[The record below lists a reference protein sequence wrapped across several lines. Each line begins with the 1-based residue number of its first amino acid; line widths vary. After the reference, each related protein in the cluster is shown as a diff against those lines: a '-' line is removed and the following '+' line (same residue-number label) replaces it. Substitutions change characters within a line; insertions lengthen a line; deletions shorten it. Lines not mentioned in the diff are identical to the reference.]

1 MSWRWIALREDRPEG
16 AETAVAVQELDG
28 QPAGFLAVW
37 PQGAKRPHGG
47 RRIDA
52 RAIDASGEAAWV
64 SLVLAPAGISLDF
77 DDPAVVGATRDALA
91 QPWSAAVLSTLVV
104 DRMRFGGA
112 VTAMRD
118 DPRRLADDPFAR
130 LFPARILKVDAG
142 LLGTMPAPVGPGT
155 QRYGAGNP
163 WPWDQFGSGSGVD

>member
-1 MSWRWIALREDRPEG
+1 MTWRWIALREDRPEG
-16 AETAVAVQELDG
+16 AEAAVAVRTPDG
-28 QPAGFLAVW
+28 HSAGVLAVW
-37 PQGAKRPHGG
+37 PQGAKRPRQA

-52 RAIDASGEAAWV
+52 RAIDPSGEAAWV
-64 SLVLAPAGISLDF
+64 SLVLAPDGISLDF

-104 DRMRFGGA
+104 EKMRFGGA
-112 VTAMRD
+112 VTAVRD
-118 DPRRLADDPFAR
+118 TPRRLQDDPFAR
-130 LFPARILKVDAG
+130 LFPARILRVDAG

-163 WPWDQFGSGSGVD
+163 WPWDRFGSGSGR